1 MSSSVYKALDVSSIV
16 EIIEAEG
23 IENIIG
29 RPDCHTLT
37 KLLNQ
42 LANGAR
48 NIECDYSNFGMMWL
62 VIPQNVYQILTGENV
77 VAPMQPPTI
86 PPYLPNGTQQQN
98 AVISLQWQKNK
109 ELYDQMTNCNKAHI
123 SIMKTKLDQKIRAN
137 LSSMFTGTPETT
149 FEAFFNV
156 SSQNMEDLLLMTL
169 LQPTMSA

>member
-1 MSSSVYKALDVSSIV
+1 MSSNVYKAQDVSSIV

-23 IENIIG
+23 IEPIPG
-29 RPDCHTLT
+29 RPDCHSLT

-42 LANGAR
+42 LANGSR

-98 AVISLQWQKNK
+98 CYDVVFE
-109 ELYDQMTNCNKAHI
+109 EL
-123 SIMKTKLDQKIRAN
+123 L
-137 LSSMFTGTPETT
+137 
-149 FEAFFNV
+149 
-156 SSQNMEDLLLMTL
+156 
-169 LQPTMSA
+169 